1 MSGFFMPWYTCLLVN
16 VVSVFVRV
24 SVTLSATFS
33 HTQLLSFAN
42 VYGHPSGRLLIIVSR
57 SLPKSVFGYLFVK
70 DNVSAFT
77 GFLETVT

>member
-1 MSGFFMPWYTCLLVN
+1 MSGFFMPLYTCILVN

-33 HTQLLSFAN
+33 HIQSFSAN
-42 VYGHPSGRLLIIVSR
+42 VYGHPSGKLVIILSR
-57 SLPKSVFGYLFVK
+57 SLPKSVSGYLFVK

>member
-1 MSGFFMPWYTCLLVN
+1 MSGSFMPWYTCLLVN

-33 HTQLLSFAN
+33 HLQSFSAN
-42 VYGHPSGRLLIIVSR
+42 VYGHPSGKLVIILSR
-57 SLPKSVFGYLFVK
+57 SLPKSGSGYWLVK
-70 DNVSAFT
+70 GNVSAFT

>member
-1 MSGFFMPWYTCLLVN
+1 MSGSFMPWYTCLLVN

-33 HTQLLSFAN
+33 HTQSLSAN
-42 VYGHPSGRLLIIVSR
+42 VYGHPSGKLVLIMSK
-57 SLPKSVFGYLFVK
+57 SLPKSVSGYLLVK

>member
-1 MSGFFMPWYTCLLVN
+1 MSGSFMPWYTCLLVN

-33 HTQLLSFAN
+33 HIQSFSAN
-42 VYGHPSGRLLIIVSR
+42 VYGHPSGKLLLIMSK
-57 SLPKSVFGYLFVK
+57 SLPKSVSGYLLVNC
-70 DNVSAFT
+70 NVSAFT

>member
-1 MSGFFMPWYTCLLVN
+1 MSGFFMPLYTCILVN

-33 HTQLLSFAN
+33 HFQSFSAN
-42 VYGHPSGRLLIIVSR
+42 VYGHPSGKLLIILSK
-57 SLPKSVFGYLFVK
+57 SLPKSVSGYLLVK